1 MQFRILSRVLVATA
15 LGAVTA
21 GAAAAQVTQAQAR
34 EVLETSQADDV
45 VGMVAGQI
53 VTGLAA
59 MGAAD
64 TARIAAAVRQ
74 HYAAETLLSA
84 MAERIAQNAPPDTF
98 AQLRSWLLA
107 APMLSLQA
115 RGDSAAQRETL
126 EAFVQRVQADR
137 PPEPRIALAARFAT
151 AQDAGEFYFRFL
163 TALQESAF
171 GVARAAGMTVPDM
184 PEPSAA
190 DRAQA
195 VAGFG
200 NMAAM
205 TFLQRLEPLSEA
217 DAASLIEAWE
227 SPSGRWYVAA
237 YTDALVHALEE
248 AGRRAAAAVKPA

>member
-1 MQFRILSRVLVATA
+1 MPFRILSRALVAVA
-15 LGAVTA
+15 LVAVTA
-21 GAAAAQVTQAQAR
+21 GIAAAQVSQAQAR
-34 EVLETSQADDV
+34 EVLETSNADDV
-45 VGMVAGQI
+45 VAQVATQI
-53 VTGLAA
+53 VTGLGA
-59 MGAAD
+59 MGTAD
-64 TARIAAAVRQ
+64 TARFAAAVRQ
-74 HYAAETLLSA
+74 HYAAEALLSA
-84 MAERIAQNAPPDTF
+84 MAERIAQTAPADTF
-98 AQLRSWLLA
+98 TQLRTWLLA
-107 APMLSLQA
+107 EPMLGLQA
-115 RGDSAAQRETL
+115 RADSAAKRETL

-151 AQDAGEFYFRFL
+151 AQDAGMFYFRFL

-205 TFLQRLEPLSEA
+205 SFLQQLEPLSEA
-217 DAASLIEAWE
+217 DATSLIEAWE